1 MKNLYVLVLII
12 FFTVFFNQIAL
23 SSKKKPITITK
34 DVLKDKI
41 MGGWAGKAIAC
52 TFGGPTEFR
61 FQGTMIQDYQPIH
74 WDDHYMKW
82 WYDNSPGL
90 YDDIYM
96 DLTFVDVYDKLGID
110 APVDSSASAFAHAG
124 YMLWHA
130 NQAARYNIL
139 NGINPPLSGHWLNN
153 PHADC
158 IDFQIEADFAGL
170 MSPGMP
176 NTASEFSDKIGHI
189 MNYGDGW
196 YGGVYVAN
204 MLSLAFISNNINYIV
219 TEGLKSI
226 PKESD
231 FYKCMSDVIEVHKK
245 NPKDWKACWFEVE
258 KKWTQDIGCPDGVFS
273 CFDIDAKVNCAYVII
288 GLLYGESDFAKTIE
302 IATRCGQDSDC
313 NPSTAGGILG
323 TMLGYNKIPE
333 TYKKSLREV
342 ENIDFKYTT
351 ISLNKVY
358 RMGYDQALKV
368 IKKNGGN
375 ETDKEVTIATQVP
388 MPVRMEKSFEGHFP
402 IERREINKQFSDN
415 ISIEFEGIGIVLKGN
430 TFEVET
436 GKGDQKYIAKAEIMI
451 DNQLVETIKMPLSYT
466 TRKHDVFWKY
476 QLPDK
481 KHILTIKWLNPDKTV
496 NVKVTEAIIYST
508 APVKKEVK

>member
-1 MKNLYVLVLII
+1 MKIIYALVII
-12 FFTVFFNQIAL
+12 ILFSTSCNQNGRL
-23 SSKKKPITITK
+23 SKTKEITITK
-34 DVLKDKI
+34 EALKNKI
-41 MGGWAGKAIAC
+41 MGGWAGKAIGC
-52 TFGGPTEFR
+52 TYGGPTEFK
-61 FQGTMIQDYQPIH
+61 FQGTMIQNYQPIH

-82 WYDNSPGL
+82 WYDHTPGL
-90 YDDIYM
+90 YDDVYM
-96 DLTFVDVYDKLGID
+96 DLTFVDVYNKLGID

-139 NGINPPLSGHWLNN
+139 NGIKPPQSGYWLNN

-176 NTASEFSDKIGHI
+176 NTASDYADKIGHI

-204 MLSLAFISNNINYIV
+204 MLSLAFISNDINFIV
-219 TEGLKSI
+219 SEALRSI
-226 PKESD
+226 PKESE
-231 FYKCMSDVIEVHKK
+231 FYNCMSDVIQTYKK
-245 NPKDWKACWFEVE
+245 NPKDWKACWFEIE

-288 GLLYGESDFAKTIE
+288 GLLYGEGNFTKTME

-323 TMLGYNKIPE
+323 TMLGYNNIPE
-333 TYKKSLREV
+333 TYKKSLKEV

-351 ISLNKVY
+351 ISLNKTY
-358 RMGYDQALKV
+358 QMGYDQALKV
-368 IKKNGGN
+368 IKKNGGK
-375 ETDKEVTIATQVP
+375 ESDKEITISTQVP
-388 MPVRMEKSFEGHFP
+388 VPVRMEKSFEGHFP
-402 IERREINKQFSDN
+402 RERRVIDKKFSDN
-415 ISIEFEGIGIVLKGN
+415 IQIDFEGIGIVLKGS
-430 TFEVET
+430 TLEVEK
-436 GKGDQKYIAKAEIMI
+436 GKADQNYVAKAEVTI

-466 TRKHDVFWKY
+466 TRKHEVFWKY
-476 QLPDK
+476 QMPNK
-481 KHILTIKWLNPDKTV
+481 KHTLKIKWLNPDKFV
-496 NVKVTEAIIYST
+496 NVQVTEAIIYT
-508 APVKKEVK
+508 IPPVKKEVK